1 MANLYV
7 GSDGVIHS
15 GNGNGVQGAV
25 SVTTSPA
32 ERLGTNESGSTYC
45 SRDNANYVSSGRKV
59 FYWLFTLVAGF
70 LIGVG
75 IYELIGKGIFTFS
88 DVTTTMEGIEKW
100 FYSLAPNVFVIGG
113 CGGSIWYGVSFAK
126 RRSYDLGAIVLAMLS
141 AVGGIV
147 VFALALAVICFV
159 VALIVFILKI
169 LLVIIIAVGVI
180 AGLCEG

>member
-15 GNGNGVQGAV
+15 GNGIQGAV

-32 ERLGTNESGSTYC
+32 ERPGTSGSDSTYC
-45 SRDNANYVSSGRKV
+45 LHDDSTNYVSTGRKV
-59 FYWLFTLVAGF
+59 LYWLFTLVAGL
-70 LIGVG
+70 LIGIG
-75 IYELIGKGIFTFS
+75 IYELIGKGVFVLS
-88 DVTTTMEGIEKW
+88 DATTTTESIENW
-100 FYSLAPNVFVIGG
+100 FYSLAPYVFAIGG

-126 RRSYDLGAIVLAMLS
+126 SRSYDLGAIILAMLS

-147 VFALALAVICFV
+147 ALALALAVICFV
-159 VALIVFILKI
+159 VALIVSILYI
-169 LLVIIIAVGVI
+169 FVVIIIVVGVI